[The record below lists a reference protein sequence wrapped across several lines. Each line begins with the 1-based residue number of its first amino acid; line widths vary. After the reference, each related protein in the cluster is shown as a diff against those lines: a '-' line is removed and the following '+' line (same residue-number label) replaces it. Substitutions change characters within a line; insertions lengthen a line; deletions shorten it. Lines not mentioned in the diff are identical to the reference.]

1 VEELLGRGTCVCI
14 LRGWRFS
21 ESVSFLL
28 MYVVG
33 GVGVFL
39 CFFTYTVSV
48 ACFMRCFG
56 FGFCITFL
64 SFRTIIIPVLFLYS
78 VIISSFHVSTRYSP
92 VPHASQGCT
101 FLKHSLHHSAR
112 LEERSRSE
120 RVQAETA
127 YSYPYSY
134 PPLFGSQQAN
144 SLTQPVYLPFRHFLG
159 AYVGEEDYS

>member
-39 CFFTYTVSV
+39 CLFTYTVSV

-78 VIISSFHVSTRYSP
+78 VIISSFHVSTRYPPSLTP
-92 VPHASQGCT
+92 LKDVPFSSTHSIIRHASRNNLEARGSRPKQHILILILIRHYSVVNKQTHLHNLYT
-101 FLKHSLHHSAR
+101 FRFVIS
-112 LEERSRSE
+112 
-120 RVQAETA
+120 
-127 YSYPYSY
+127 
-134 PPLFGSQQAN
+134 
-144 SLTQPVYLPFRHFLG
+144 
-159 AYVGEEDYS
+159 